1 MTSTAHDSEMRL
13 TSYTG
18 ARPDVTGMLGGSPS
32 RVLDIGC
39 SDGSL
44 AATLKERG
52 TEVWGIEL
60 DPEFAA
66 RATQRIDRVLQ
77 GDALERTAELV
88 EAGEQ
93 FEAVICADCL
103 EHMVSPDQ
111 VLSNVRKLV
120 ANDGQ
125 CIVSLPNVRF
135 YTTFTNLGFRGRW
148 PMNDRGVHDRTHLR
162 WFTDRNARDLFA
174 SCDFVVEDFVTHYR
188 ITDLPHPKNRCAKY
202 LAFGPW
208 APFLAYQYVY
218 RLRPSL
224 LERSVTPL
232 SCV

>member
-1 MTSTAHDSEMRL
+1 MTSTAHDLGTRL

-18 ARPDVTGMLGGSPS
+18 TRPDVTGMLGETSG

-44 AATLKERG
+44 AATLKARG

-66 RATQRIDRVLQ
+66 RAAQRIDRVLQ

-93 FEAVICADCL
+93 FEVIICADCL
-103 EHMVSPDQ
+103 EHMVRPDR

-120 ANDGQ
+120 ASDGE
-125 CIVSLPNVRF
+125 CVVSLPNVRF
-135 YTTFTNLGFRGRW
+135 YTTFTNLVFRGRW

-162 WFTDRNARDLFA
+162 WFTNRNARELFA
-174 SCDFVVEDFVTHYR
+174 SCNFAVEDFVAHYR
-188 ITDLPHPKNRCAKY
+188 ITDLPDPNKNRWAKY

-208 APFLAYQYVY
+208 APFLTYQYVF
-218 RLRPSL
+218 RLRP
-224 LERSVTPL
+224 
-232 SCV
+232 C